1 MDLRHLRYF
10 LAVAE
15 EGHFGRAAARLNIV
29 QPALS
34 MQIKA
39 LEEELGGA
47 LFVRTSRRVE
57 LTEAGVL
64 LQIEARRTLEQAE
77 HTRLTVERALRGE
90 TGRVRVGFAGNAIFS
105 GKLTADLRRFHQR
118 YPDAE
123 LTIEEVGP
131 QEQVEAILA
140 GHLDIGYTPAHSN
153 TVGPELAVRRIG
165 DWEMLVALPED
176 HALVAHECLTIAM
189 LAGQPLVLYE
199 AHDVHEHLFMLLTQK
214 LGDRCHI
221 AYRAGSTLST
231 LAIAATGL
239 GLALIPAPLQQ
250 VHIPGLVYRPLK
262 EADLTA
268 NLVLI
273 GRAQETRASVKA
285 YLELVIGPVY

>member
-57 LTEAGVL
+57 LTDAGVL

-123 LTIEEVGP
+123 LMIDEVGP

-153 TVGPELAVRRIG
+153 TVGPDLAVRRIG

-176 HALVAHECLTIAM
+176 HALVAHDCLTIAM

-199 AHDVHEHLFMLLTQK
+199 AHDVHEHLVMLLTQK
-214 LGDRCHI
+214 LGSRCHI
-221 AYRAGSTLST
+221 AWRARSTLST

-239 GLALIPAPLQQ
+239 GLALVPAPLQQ

-273 GRAQETRASVKA
+273 SRAQEASASVKA

>member
-64 LQIEARRTLEQAE
+64 LQIEARRTLEQAD

>member
-64 LQIEARRTLEQAE
+64 LQIEARRTLEQAD

-153 TVGPELAVRRIG
+153 TVGPDLAVRRIG

-285 YLELVIGPVY
+285 YLELVIGSVY

>member
-57 LTEAGVL
+57 LTDAGVL
-64 LQIEARRTLEQAE
+64 LQIEARRTLEQAD

-123 LTIEEVGP
+123 LTIDEVGP
-131 QEQVEAILA
+131 QEQVEAIRA
-140 GHLDIGYTPAHSN
+140 GHLDIGYTPSHSN
-153 TVGPELAVRRIG
+153 ILGTDLTVSRIG

-176 HALVAHECLTIAM
+176 HPLVVHDGLTIDM

-199 AHDVHEHLFMLLTQK
+199 AHDVHEHLFVLLTQK
-214 LGDRCHI
+214 LGERCHI

-250 VHIPGLVYRPLK
+250 VHIPGLVYRPLN
-262 EADLTA
+262 EAQFTA
-268 NLVLI
+268 NLVMI
-273 GRAQETRASVKA
+273 GRAQEASATVNA
-285 YLELVIGPVY
+285 YFTLVNGAVY

>member
-176 HALVAHECLTIAM
+176 HALVAHDCLTIAM